1 MLVAA
6 VGAVTLGDLRDQV
19 SDVGARAD
27 RRAALPEVVAAAGGR
42 DALVDCARV
51 RTAPDVRPLVAWELD
66 ISMLGIDR
74 PPAAPARCP
83 ALEPARRRADGAGDP
98 RRVPAARPGALLGG
112 LGRVYCAPL
121 MDEIA
126 IVVHGG
132 AGGLPRDDGARVDRM
147 RAGAAAAVEAGHA
160 VLAGGGT
167 SLEAVEAAVVVL
179 EDDPEF
185 NAGRG
190 AALTE
195 YGRVELDASMMDGT
209 SRAAGAV
216 AAVRGVRNP
225 IRAARAVLE
234 EGRHVLLVGA
244 PATEFAAT
252 AGLDFESET
261 WFVTERE
268 RLALANAAEPAR
280 GTVGAVA
287 RDAQG
292 RLAAATSTGG
302 VSGQRLGRVGDSPLI
317 GAGTW
322 ADDATVAVSCTGHG
336 ESIIRSALAHEVDAL
351 LRHRGLGLEDACAIA
366 IDGLG
371 RWGQDGGLIAV
382 SSHGEVA
389 AKFNSAAMT
398 RGWRVGDGPVVT
410 AVAPGEGG

>member
-1 MLVAA
+1 M
-6 VGAVTLGDLRDQV
+6 
-19 SDVGARAD
+19 
-27 RRAALPEVVAAAGGR
+27 
-42 DALVDCARV
+42 
-51 RTAPDVRPLVAWELD
+51 
-66 ISMLGIDR
+66 
-74 PPAAPARCP
+74 
-83 ALEPARRRADGAGDP
+83 
-98 RRVPAARPGALLGG
+98 
-112 LGRVYCAPL
+112 YCAPL

-132 AGGLPRDDGARVDRM
+132 AGGLPRDAARVDRM

-244 PATEFAAT
+244 PAIEFAAT

-292 RLAAATSTGG
+292 CLAAATSTGG

-336 ESIIRSALAHEVDAL
+336 ESIVRSALAHEVDAL

>member
-1 MLVAA
+1 
-6 VGAVTLGDLRDQV
+6 
-19 SDVGARAD
+19 
-27 RRAALPEVVAAAGGR
+27 
-42 DALVDCARV
+42 
-51 RTAPDVRPLVAWELD
+51 
-66 ISMLGIDR
+66 
-74 PPAAPARCP
+74 
-83 ALEPARRRADGAGDP
+83 
-98 RRVPAARPGALLGG
+98 
-112 LGRVYCAPL
+112 

-132 AGGLPRDDGARVDRM
+132 AGRLPSDAARVERM
-147 RAGAAAAVEAGHA
+147 RSGAAAAVEAGHA
-160 VLAGGGT
+160 VLAAGGT
-167 SLEAVEAAVVVL
+167 ALAAVEVAVVVL

-209 SRAAGAV
+209 SGAAGAV

-252 AGLDFESET
+252 SGLEFESET

-268 RLALANAAEPAR
+268 RLALASATEPAR

-287 RDAQG
+287 RDADG

-336 ESIIRSALAHEVDAL
+336 ESIIRSALAHEVDSL
-351 LRHRGLGLEDACAIA
+351 LRHRGLGLEQACALA

-371 RWGQDGGLIAV
+371 RWGEDGGLIAV
-382 SSHGEVA
+382 SSHGDVA
-389 AKFNSAAMT
+389 ATFTSAAMT

>member
-1 MLVAA
+1 M
-6 VGAVTLGDLRDQV
+6 
-19 SDVGARAD
+19 
-27 RRAALPEVVAAAGGR
+27 E
-42 DALVDCARV
+42 
-51 RTAPDVRPLVAWELD
+51 
-66 ISMLGIDR
+66 
-74 PPAAPARCP
+74 
-83 ALEPARRRADGAGDP
+83 
-98 RRVPAARPGALLGG
+98 
-112 LGRVYCAPL
+112 
-121 MDEIA
+121 EIA

-132 AGGLPRDDGARVDRM
+132 AGRLPTDDARAERM
-147 RAGAAAAVEAGHA
+147 RAGAAAAVEAGHE
-160 VLAGGGT
+160 VLAAGGAA
-167 SLEAVEAAVVVL
+167 LDAVEAAVVVL
-179 EDDPEF
+179 EDDAEF

-195 YGRVELDASMMDGT
+195 YGRVELDASVMDGT

-225 IRAARAVLE
+225 VRAARAVLA

-252 AGLDFESET
+252 AGLEFESET

-268 RLALANAAEPAR
+268 RLALNRVTASHAAGAR

-287 RDAQG
+287 RDSRG

-302 VSGQRLGRVGDSPLI
+302 VSGQRLGRVGDSSLI

-351 LRHRGLGLEDACAIA
+351 LRHRRLDLPQACSVAIE
-366 IDGLG
+366 GLG

-382 SSHGEVA
+382 SAHGEVA
-389 AKFNSAAMT
+389 ATFNSPAMT
-398 RGWRVGDGPVVT
+398 RGWRVGDGPVIT
-410 AVAPGEGG
+410 AVGPAEGG

>member
-1 MLVAA
+1 
-6 VGAVTLGDLRDQV
+6 
-19 SDVGARAD
+19 
-27 RRAALPEVVAAAGGR
+27 
-42 DALVDCARV
+42 
-51 RTAPDVRPLVAWELD
+51 
-66 ISMLGIDR
+66 
-74 PPAAPARCP
+74 
-83 ALEPARRRADGAGDP
+83 
-98 RRVPAARPGALLGG
+98 
-112 LGRVYCAPL
+112 

-132 AGGLPRDDGARVDRM
+132 AGGPIADPERAERM
-147 RAGAAAAVEAGHA
+147 RAGAAAAVAAGHA
-160 VLAGGGT
+160 VLAGGGAAID
-167 SLEAVEAAVVVL
+167 AVEAAVVVL
-179 EDDPEF
+179 EDDSEF

-209 SRAAGAV
+209 TRAAGAV

-225 IRAARAVLE
+225 IRAARAVLA
-234 EGRHVLLVGA
+234 EGRHVLLVGP
-244 PATEFAAT
+244 PAIEFAAT
-252 AGLDFESET
+252 AGLAFESET

-268 RLALANAAEPAR
+268 RLALVALKAGDAAGAR

-287 RDAQG
+287 RDAEG

-351 LRHRGLGLEDACAIA
+351 LRHRGCGLQEACAQA
-366 IDGLG
+366 IEGLG
-371 RWGQDGGLIAV
+371 RWGGDGGLIAV
-382 SSHGEVA
+382 SAHGEVA
-389 AKFNSAAMT
+389 ATFNSDAMT
-398 RGWRVGDGPVVT
+398 RGWCVGDGPVIT
-410 AVAPGEGG
+410 AVGPDEGG

>member
-1 MLVAA
+1 M
-6 VGAVTLGDLRDQV
+6 G
-19 SDVGARAD
+19 
-27 RRAALPEVVAAAGGR
+27 
-42 DALVDCARV
+42 
-51 RTAPDVRPLVAWELD
+51 
-66 ISMLGIDR
+66 
-74 PPAAPARCP
+74 
-83 ALEPARRRADGAGDP
+83 
-98 RRVPAARPGALLGG
+98 
-112 LGRVYCAPL
+112 
-121 MDEIA
+121 EIA

-132 AGGLPRDDGARVDRM
+132 AGGLPHDEERLERM
-147 RAGAAAAVEAGHA
+147 RSSAAAAVEAGHA
-160 VLAGGGT
+160 VLAADG
-167 SLEAVEAAVVVL
+167 SALDAVEAAVVVL

-195 YGRVELDASMMDGT
+195 YGRVELDASVMDGT

-225 IRAARAVLE
+225 IRAARAVLAE
-234 EGRHVLLVGA
+234 SRHVLLVGQ
-244 PATEFAAT
+244 PATDFAAT

-268 RLALANAAEPAR
+268 RRALARLNGVVAEPAR

-287 RDAQG
+287 RDAAG

-336 ESIIRSALAHEVDAL
+336 ESIIRSSLAHEVDAL
-351 LRHRGLGLEDACAIA
+351 LRHRGLPLEEACELA
-366 IDGLG
+366 IDDLG

-382 SSHGEVA
+382 SSRGEVA
-389 AKFNSAAMT
+389 AVFNSPAMT
-398 RGWRVGDGPVVT
+398 RAWRVGDGVGGDVFT
-410 AVAPGEGG
+410 AVAPGQGG

>member
-1 MLVAA
+1 
-6 VGAVTLGDLRDQV
+6 
-19 SDVGARAD
+19 
-27 RRAALPEVVAAAGGR
+27 
-42 DALVDCARV
+42 
-51 RTAPDVRPLVAWELD
+51 
-66 ISMLGIDR
+66 
-74 PPAAPARCP
+74 
-83 ALEPARRRADGAGDP
+83 
-98 RRVPAARPGALLGG
+98 
-112 LGRVYCAPL
+112 

-132 AGGLPRDDGARVDRM
+132 AGGLPRDGARADRM
-147 RAGAAAAVEAGHA
+147 RSGAAAAVEAGHA

-167 SLEAVEAAVVVL
+167 ALEAVEAAVVVL

-225 IRAARAVLE
+225 VRAARAVLQD
-234 EGRHVLLVGA
+234 GRHVLLAGQ

-252 AGLDFESET
+252 AGLAFESET

-268 RLALANAAEPAR
+268 RLALAGNGASEPAR

-287 RDAQG
+287 RDASG

-322 ADDATVAVSCTGHG
+322 ADDGTVAVSCTGHG

-351 LRHRGLGLEDACAIA
+351 LRHRGLGLQEACAVA
-366 IDGLG
+366 IEGLG
-371 RWGQDGGLIAV
+371 RWGEDGGLIAV

-389 AKFNSAAMT
+389 ATFNSPGMT
-398 RGWRVGDGPVVT
+398 RGWRVGDGPVFT
-410 AVAPGEGG
+410 AVAPDEGG

>member
-1 MLVAA
+1 
-6 VGAVTLGDLRDQV
+6 
-19 SDVGARAD
+19 
-27 RRAALPEVVAAAGGR
+27 
-42 DALVDCARV
+42 
-51 RTAPDVRPLVAWELD
+51 
-66 ISMLGIDR
+66 
-74 PPAAPARCP
+74 
-83 ALEPARRRADGAGDP
+83 
-98 RRVPAARPGALLGG
+98 
-112 LGRVYCAPL
+112 

-132 AGGLPRDDGARVDRM
+132 AGGPISDPERGDRM

-160 VLAGGGT
+160 VLAAGGAA
-167 SLEAVEAAVVVL
+167 LDAVEAAVVVL

-195 YGRVELDASMMDGT
+195 YGRVELDASIMDGPT
-209 SRAAGAV
+209 RAAGAV

-225 IRAARAVLE
+225 VRAARAVLAD
-234 EGRHVLLVGA
+234 GRHVLLVGE

-252 AGLDFESET
+252 AGLNFENET

-268 RLALANAAEPAR
+268 RIALAQSDAAGAR

-287 RDAQG
+287 RDSAG

-322 ADDATVAVSCTGHG
+322 ADETVAVSCTGHG
-336 ESIIRSALAHEVDAL
+336 ESIIRTALAHEVHAL
-351 LRHRGLGLEDACAIA
+351 LRHRELGLQDACVEAIRSLEGLG
-366 IDGLG
+366 G
-371 RWGQDGGLIAV
+371 DGGLIAV
-382 SSHGEVA
+382 TAHGDVA
-389 AKFNSAAMT
+389 ATFNSDAMT

-410 AVAPGEGG
+410 AIGPGEGG

>member
-1 MLVAA
+1 
-6 VGAVTLGDLRDQV
+6 
-19 SDVGARAD
+19 
-27 RRAALPEVVAAAGGR
+27 
-42 DALVDCARV
+42 
-51 RTAPDVRPLVAWELD
+51 
-66 ISMLGIDR
+66 
-74 PPAAPARCP
+74 
-83 ALEPARRRADGAGDP
+83 
-98 RRVPAARPGALLGG
+98 
-112 LGRVYCAPL
+112 

-132 AGGLPRDDGARVDRM
+132 AGGLPSDADRRGRM
-147 RAGAAAAVEAGHA
+147 RSGAAAAVEAGHA

-167 SLEAVEAAVVVL
+167 AIDAVEAAVVVL

-209 SRAAGAV
+209 NRAAGAV

-234 EGRHVLLVGA
+234 DGRHVLLAGA
-244 PATEFAAT
+244 AATDFAAT
-252 AGLDFESET
+252 AGLAFESET

-268 RLALANAAEPAR
+268 RLALSRATEAAR

-287 RDAQG
+287 RDARG

-351 LRHRGLGLEDACAIA
+351 LRHRGVSLDEACALA
-366 IDGLG
+366 IEDLG
-371 RWGQDGGLIAV
+371 RWGKDGGLIAV
-382 SSHGEVA
+382 SAHGEVA
-389 AKFNSAAMT
+389 ATFNSPGMT
-398 RGWRVGDGPVVT
+398 RAWRVGGGPVFT
-410 AVAPGEGG
+410 AVAPDGG